1 MRLTLKRVTCKYPA
15 RQIFVYLFLTF
26 NFETIQM
33 INARKRGNIF
43 LVDGVKLN
51 QCFLDVDKIM
61 AWLRKCKHMLTCFEP
76 HLSIYCFFIA
86 NHEYFLWIFFLPETS
101 RACSIC
107 TLNEIL
113 TESWVCEVHNL
124 KKKLGGMSK

>member
-1 MRLTLKRVTCKYPA
+1 MFSWCWQDHGVVKEMQTHV
-15 RQIFVYLFLTF
+15 
-26 NFETIQM
+26 
-33 INARKRGNIF
+33 NIF
-43 LVDGVKLN
+43 LTSSFNILLFHSKSWILFVD
-51 QCFLDVDKIM
+51 
-61 AWLRKCKHMLTCFEP
+61 
-76 HLSIYCFFIA
+76 
-86 NHEYFLWIFFLPETS
+86 FFLPETS